1 MTTKEIITATAK
13 MVSRSA
19 YKARVFDALHDL
31 GFDAN
36 MMRHNRDVARGAAF
50 GAMDLLTLIT
60 GKTVDEIY
68 DEAVDEASRDIA
80 EASCDVVQLLNLAGF
95 YSEAYREVNAQ

>member
-1 MTTKEIITATAK
+1 MTTKEIITATEK
-13 MVSRSA
+13 MVRRSA
-19 YKARVFDALHDL
+19 YEARVFDALHDL

-36 MMRHNRDVARGAAF
+36 MMRHNRDLALGAAF

-60 GKTVDEIY
+60 GKAVDEIY

-80 EASCDVVQLLNLAGF
+80 EANCDVVALLNLAGF
-95 YSEAYREVNAQ
+95 YNEAYREVTAR